1 MEKLIIENICNLVIA
16 EGLAES
22 EGDFCE
28 RWLGRGN
35 SYMRTLR
42 FRQLQPS
49 VEALSTCADKL
60 GFYANVFAASDRAD
74 TRVSANSLRILE
86 HECRAA
92 IDRAARARWQ
102 GFAQV

>member
-1 MEKLIIENICNLVIA
+1 MTKMMIENICNLVIA

-28 RWLGRGN
+28 RWLCRGS

-49 VEALSTCADKL
+49 VEALTTCADKL
-60 GFYANVFAASDRAD
+60 GYYAGVFAASDRSD
-74 TRVSANSLRILE
+74 TRVSAANLHRLAV
-86 HECRAA
+86 ECRAA
-92 IDRAARARWQ
+92 VERGARERWQ
-102 GFAQV
+102 GFAQI